1 MPGASER
8 SPTGALLTCGAVA
21 GPLFLFVVAVQ
32 DYTREGFD
40 PRRHLLSMLSLGDG
54 GWVQVVNFVL
64 AGLLN
69 LAFAAGLWRMPRP
82 GRGGAWGA
90 LLIGGYGAGL
100 VGAGLFR
107 TEPAFGYPAGA
118 PEGLPE
124 EYGLSYVV
132 HGVSF
137 FVVLLSL
144 VAACAVFARR
154 FAVAGDRGWALYCA
168 AVGVALPVI
177 YLLAGVLSDRGQDAR
192 PLSLLLRLLAL
203 VGWSW
208 AALLAVRIR
217 REVRG
222 DGGRR
227 RGQPAG

>member
-1 MPGASER
+1 MPRTSAWPS
-8 SPTGALLTCGAVA
+8 TGALLTCGAVA

-54 GWVQVVNFVL
+54 GWVQVANFVV

-69 LAFAAGLWRMPRP
+69 VAFAAGLWRVLRP
-82 GRGGAWGA
+82 GRGGTWGP

-100 VGAGLFR
+100 TGAGLFR

-118 PEGLPE
+118 PPGLPE
-124 EYGLSYVV
+124 EYGPSYVL
-132 HGVSF
+132 HGASF
-137 FVVLLSL
+137 FVVLVSL

-154 FAVAGDRGWALYCA
+154 FAAAGDRGWSLYCA

-208 AALLAVRIR
+208 AATLAVRIR
-217 REVRG
+217 REVRV
-222 DGGRR
+222 DGG
-227 RGQPAG
+227 